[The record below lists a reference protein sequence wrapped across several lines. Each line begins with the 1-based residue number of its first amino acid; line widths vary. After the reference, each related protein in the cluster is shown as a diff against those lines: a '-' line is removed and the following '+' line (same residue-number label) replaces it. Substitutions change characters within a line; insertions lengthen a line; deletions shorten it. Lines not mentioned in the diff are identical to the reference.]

1 MELPKRIYLQA
12 FGDDPPSDEFVCDE
26 DVTWSAHRINA
37 SDHCYI
43 LAGKRDALTKRVAEL
58 EKALRGD
65 RTFLDGLLDDDDAVD
80 VAGFAIGKR
89 IKAIDAALKG
99 EAS

>member
-1 MELPKRIYLQA
+1 MAERMRQPRFTDLAARDLALRDRIGSLE
-12 FGDDPPSDEFVCDE
+12 S
-26 DVTWSAHRINA
+26 
-37 SDHCYI
+37 
-43 LAGKRDALTKRVAEL
+43 KRDALTKRVAEL